1 MLKLAYQYMRY
12 YKSQTF
18 AIFASIVLTA
28 ALLSGIG
35 SLMYSSR
42 INDVENSRMIY
53 GDWHY
58 CVESEAGMEA
68 ALAESGTKDDA
79 GFRLEQYAKA
89 KVMGELSAPYQV
101 QFLHVDD
108 AYRKMLWRGIT
119 EGREPETADE
129 IAADS
134 YTHRNRKKQ
143 MVVRSG

>member
-58 CVESEAGMEA
+58 CAETDKEQFQKIQSGEKGEGYHLKRCGKMEIRDV
-68 ALAESGTKDDA
+68 AE
-79 GFRLEQYAKA
+79 E
-89 KVMGELSAPYQV
+89 E
-101 QFLHVDD
+101 FLIYFIRTDET
-108 AYRKMLWRGIT
+108 YRRM
-119 EGREPETADE
+119 A
-129 IAADS
+129 
-134 YTHRNRKKQ
+134 HRDLL
-143 MVVRSG
+143 

>member
-79 GFRLEQYAKA
+79 GFRLEQ
-89 KVMGELSAPYQV
+89 
-101 QFLHVDD
+101 
-108 AYRKMLWRGIT
+108 
-119 EGREPETADE
+119 
-129 IAADS
+129 
-134 YTHRNRKKQ
+134 
-143 MVVRSG
+143 